1 MINIKPELLNPA
13 NLKMICNKCNYTSS
27 IYVTSCPKCEVVM
40 IPFELKKFLKFNE
53 VLKEIE
59 KKEILKEVL
68 DQEIIQKIF
77 KDNSDKIEA
86 YDSFRFIITYIKFY
100 NANFLYEISSLY
112 FKNFKKLLTINYLY
126 LLDPFLLEVAL
137 PTSVERI
144 GKYKQLREKY
154 SRINDVFEKFTTE
167 EVYFFIRT
175 ILKHISIKSLF
186 NKNTP
191 SERIFV
197 YNIILDAL
205 NELFSKLESQTAFI
219 REVDQEISIKFKDYL
234 HSFSMDSEQ
243 TYRLFPGMY
252 RGLINTKEFPI
263 ILLDFDLDFIFLPKH
278 DKYALVKKK
287 FSPDVMKIERLNEKI
302 DGITLKDIA
311 ALFNVPLVEA
321 EIIIQ
326 VLLKRRL
333 GIKTYS
339 YLRGD
344 RFFIV

>member
-13 NLKMICNKCNYTSS
+13 NIKMICNKCNYTSS
-27 IYVTSCPKCEVVM
+27 IYMTSCPECDVVL

-53 VLKEIE
+53 VLKKIE
-59 KKEILKEVL
+59 DKEILKEVL
-68 DQEIIQKIF
+68 DEEVIQKIF
-77 KDNSDKIEA
+77 KDNYDKIEA

-126 LLDPFLLEVAL
+126 LLHPFLLEVAL

-144 GKYKQLREKY
+144 EKYKQLRENY
-154 SRINDVFEKFTTE
+154 SKINDVFEKFTTE

-175 ILKHISIKSLF
+175 ILKHISIKTLL
-186 NKNTP
+186 NKNSP

-205 NELFSKLESQTAFI
+205 NELFSEMESQTSLLS
-219 REVDQEISIKFKDYL
+219 EVEQEISIKFKDYL
-234 HSFSMDSEQ
+234 HNFSVDDEL
-243 TYRLFPGMY
+243 TYRLFPAMY
-252 RGLINTKEFPI
+252 RGLINTKEFPK
-263 ILLDFDLDFIFLPKH
+263 ILLDFGLDFIFLPKH
-278 DKYALVKKK
+278 DKYVLVKKK
-287 FSPDVMKIERLNEKI
+287 FSPDVTKIERLNEKI

-311 ALFNVPLVEA
+311 ALFSVPLVEA